1 MSENGSSCGKGLA
14 EHAAIPAKLAE
25 LIAALAE
32 NLELHMPALVLA
44 DPAARAEHDA
54 YRELADEYRAIGARL
69 AAAAHRMTRYRD
81 LPSAEHD
88 PKLMADPRLRD
99 AFARYVALERDLF
112 TLLETAV
119 ERDDRLLHG

>member
-1 MSENGSSCGKGLA
+1 MSSAQEYDMVVIGSGPVG
-14 EHAAIPAKLAE
+14 
-25 LIAALAE
+25 
-32 NLELHMPALVLA
+32 
-44 DPAARAEHDA
+44 
-54 YRELADEYRAIGARL
+54 L

-81 LPSAEHD
+81 LATAEHD